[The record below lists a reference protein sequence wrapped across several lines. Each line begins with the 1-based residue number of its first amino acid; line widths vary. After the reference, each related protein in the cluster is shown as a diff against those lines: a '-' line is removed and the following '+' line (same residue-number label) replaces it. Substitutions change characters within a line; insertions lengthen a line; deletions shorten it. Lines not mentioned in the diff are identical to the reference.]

1 MDPDEAPTPAW
12 RTPSRGEHRTPA
24 VAVVV
29 ATVALQLLLPNE
41 LVIRPSWLL
50 PSVTGLLVLALL
62 VINPGRISRHAP
74 VERAVALCLV
84 AVVSAANGASAVQLV
99 DGIITGS
106 IANRPGS
113 VLASA
118 AIVYWSNIVSFSL
131 WYWEFDGGG
140 PGERAAGAVEY
151 PDFLFPQMS
160 DQKFAPKSWRPRYP
174 DYLYLSFTNSTA
186 FSPTDVMPLRPWA
199 KLTMM
204 LQAAISLLIALLV
217 VAWAIGALNSR

>member
-29 ATVALQLLLPNE
+29 ATVALQLLLPDE

-160 DQKFAPKSWRPRYP
+160 DQK
-174 DYLYLSFTNSTA
+174 TA

>member
-1 MDPDEAPTPAW
+1 MDPDEKPKPGW
-12 RTPSRGEHRTPA
+12 RTPTRGERRSPA
-24 VAVVV
+24 GAVVL

-50 PSVTGLLVLALL
+50 PAVTGLLVLALL
-62 VINPGRISRHAP
+62 VINPGRISRHTP
-74 VERAVALCLV
+74 LERTVSLCLV
-84 AVVSAANGASAVQLV
+84 AVVSVATAASAVQLV
-99 DGIITGS
+99 DGIITGA

-118 AIVYWSNIVSFSL
+118 AIVYWTNIVAFSL

-140 PGERAAGAVEY
+140 PGERAAGAAEY

-160 DQKFAPKSWRPRYP
+160 DEKFAPKTWRPRYP

-204 LQAAISLLIALLV
+204 LQAGISLLIALLV
-217 VAWAIGALNSR
+217 VSWAVGALNAR

>member
-1 MDPDEAPTPAW
+1 VDPDEVPTPAW
-12 RTPSRGEHRTPA
+12 RVPTRSEHRSPA

-41 LVIRPSWLL
+41 LVIRPGWLL
-50 PSVTGLLVLALL
+50 PAVTGSLAFALL
-62 VINPGRISRHAP
+62 LINPGRVSRHAP
-74 VERAVALCLV
+74 LERAVALSVV
-84 AVVSAANGASAVQLV
+84 AVVTVANAGSAVQLV

-106 IANRPGS
+106 ITNRPGS

-118 AIVYWSNIVSFSL
+118 AIVYWSNIVAFSL
-131 WYWEFDGGG
+131 WYWEFDRGG
-140 PGERAAGAVEY
+140 PGERAAGSAEY

-160 DQKFAPKSWRPRYP
+160 AAEFTAKDWRPTYP

-204 LQAAISLLIALLV
+204 LQAAVSLIIALLV
-217 VAWAIGALNSR
+217 VAWAVSALNS

>member
-1 MDPDEAPTPAW
+1 MTQDGAPAPAW
-12 RTPSRGEHRTPA
+12 RTPTRGEHRSPA

-29 ATVALQLLLPNE
+29 ATVALQLLLPGE
-41 LVIRPSWLL
+41 LVIRPWWLL
-50 PSVTGLLVLALL
+50 PSVTGLLVLALM
-62 VINPGRISRHAP
+62 VINPGRVSRHAP
-74 VERAVALCLV
+74 LERGVALCV
-84 AVVSAANGASAVQLV
+84 VTVVSVANAASAVQLV
-99 DGIITGS
+99 EGIITGS

-118 AIVYWSNIVSFSL
+118 AIVYWSNIVAFSL

-140 PGERAAGAVEY
+140 PGERAAGTAEY

-160 DQKFAPKSWRPRYP
+160 DPRFAPKNWRPRYP

-199 KLTMM
+199 KLIMM
-204 LQAAISLLIALLV
+204 LQAAISLIIALLV
-217 VAWAIGALNSR
+217 VAWAVGAINS